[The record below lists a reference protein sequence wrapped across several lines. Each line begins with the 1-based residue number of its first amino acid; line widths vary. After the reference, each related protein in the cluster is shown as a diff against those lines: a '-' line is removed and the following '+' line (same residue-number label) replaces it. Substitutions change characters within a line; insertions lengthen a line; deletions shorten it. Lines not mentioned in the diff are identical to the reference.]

1 MNTATELPVYRC
13 PLIAA
18 DFTPDGDLR
27 KPLWQS
33 LRPHWLTI
41 TTPTRNDPFR
51 QLSEADRLAL
61 LTDTPPALPLAWQPT
76 AFRACWS
83 EQRLYLAF
91 HCVDRDIQG
100 TYLQRDDPLYEEEVV
115 EAFLCPTGDLR
126 HYYELEVSPRNVVF
140 DARVFSPDLNRATM
154 QVDTVWDCAGLLTA
168 VKRNLPR
175 SWGEADRWWSVEMS
189 IPFAAFS
196 EIAPPQ
202 PGSSWRVNFYR
213 IDRADPPEF
222 TAWSPTLEVPA
233 NFHVPQRFGRLL
245 FVESAD

>member
-1 MNTATELPVYRC
+1 MNRQTHPPVYRC
-13 PLIAA
+13 PWITE

-41 TTPTRNDPFR
+41 TTPTHADPF
-51 QLSEADRLAL
+51 QELSEEERQAL
-61 LTDTPPALPLAWQPT
+61 LSDSPPALPLPWQPT
-76 AFRACWS
+76 AFRACWNHR
-83 EQRLYLAF
+83 RLYLAF
-91 HCVDRDIQG
+91 HCVDRDIQSA
-100 TYLQRDDPLYEEEVV
+100 YLQRDDPLYEEEVV

-126 HYYELEVSPRNVVF
+126 HYYEFEVSPRNVVF

-154 QVDTVWDCAGLLTA
+154 QVDVSWDCPGLATA
-168 VKRNLPR
+168 VRRNPPEA
-175 SWGEADRWWSVEMS
+175 SGEADRWWSVEMS
-189 IPFAAFS
+189 IPFAAFP

-202 PGSSWRVNFYR
+202 PGDSWRVNFYR

-233 NFHVPQRFGRLL
+233 NFHVPQRFGVLT
-245 FVESAD
+245 FAETAD